1 MPEIS
6 QVDHNDT
13 PRAASRRGDHSGT
26 VVADDS
32 KGPFDVGAR
41 LHKIRKARQLTLQD
55 ASTLTG
61 VSASAFSKIERNE
74 LSPTIS
80 TIQRIAA
87 GLGVELVTLLSDQDD
102 EASGFGGRR
111 SITRAGAG
119 SSHTTATCDNVLLCA
134 DLKNK
139 RATPILTTVT
149 ARSPDEYAAWAKSDD
164 EIFVTVLEGT
174 LVVHSRLYEPLE
186 LNKGDS
192 LYYDATTEHT
202 WTSSGP
208 KDAVVLWVLVSL

>member
-6 QVDHNDT
+6 LVDQEDRLS
-13 PRAASRRGDHSGT
+13 PGGRRGDLGGS
-26 VVADDS
+26 DDS
-32 KGPFDVGAR
+32 KAPVDIGNR
-41 LHKIRKARQLTLQD
+41 LHKIRKARRLTLQD

-80 TIQRIAA
+80 TMQRIAE
-87 GLGVELVTLLSDQDD
+87 GLGVELVTLVDGQND
-102 EASGFGGRR
+102 EPAGFGGRR

-119 SSHTTATCDNVLLCA
+119 SAHNTGTCNNVLLCA

-149 ARSPDEYAAWAKSDD
+149 ARSTDEYAAWAKSDA

-192 LYYDATTEHT
+192 VYYDATTEHT
-202 WTSSGP
+202 WTSKGP
-208 KDAVVLWVLVSL
+208 KDAVVLWVLVNI